1 MDQPNGVCW
10 EITEESIK
18 IINHITYMETF
29 FYHDPAEDINTEDV
43 FFEG

>member
-18 IINHITYMETF
+18 IINHIPIWKHF
-29 FYHDPAEDINTEDV
+29 FIMTQQKI
-43 FFEG
+43 